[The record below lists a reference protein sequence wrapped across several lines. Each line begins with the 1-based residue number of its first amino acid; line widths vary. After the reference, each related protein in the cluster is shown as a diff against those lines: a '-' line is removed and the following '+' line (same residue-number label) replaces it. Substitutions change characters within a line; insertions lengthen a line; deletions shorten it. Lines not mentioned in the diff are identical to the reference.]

1 MAVFEF
7 IEGRSVSSA
16 RIVEALAPLDYDW
29 SMRGYWGK
37 VLSEALDKTISPG
50 WDWKKFVFVF
60 LATWSFVAACFQFG
74 LAAIPTAAADFVW
87 VVVPGVAF
95 AVIVLFL
102 WGLIETQAELYSEL
116 EKTSNEQAADLQ
128 HGERIAAEHG
138 ERIAAE
144 HRDIVPEQRDQPARQ
159 TTISK
164 YISNKPNYPA
174 VRLQREYRLG
184 VASRLWC
191 DLGATAPQIMESKA
205 RYEEFV
211 SAIQLGQLKFRPRIM
226 NDPSKIEHEKQN
238 PDWRTTVTR
247 AELKRYA
254 ASIGQDPLFLRDN

>member
-1 MAVFEF
+1 M
-7 IEGRSVSSA
+7 S
-16 RIVEALAPLDYDW
+16 
-29 SMRGYWGK
+29 GYWGK
-37 VLSEALDKTISPG
+37 VLSGALDKTISPG
-50 WDWKKFVFVF
+50 WDWKKFAFVF
-60 LATWSFVAACFQFG
+60 LAICCFQFG

-128 HGERIAAEHG
+128 HGERIAAEHR

-164 YISNKPNYPA
+164 YISNKPNYSA

-184 VASRLWC
+184 IASRLWC
-191 DLGATAPQIMESKA
+191 DLGATAPQSMESKA

-211 SAIQLGQLKFRPRIM
+211 SAIQLGQLKFRPRIT

-254 ASIGQDPLFLRDN
+254 ASIGQDPLFLRDS